1 VGNHPARS
9 FKNRLLRN
17 HIVITF
23 SFVLK
28 SLAKNPEK
36 LYLLATNP
44 YFTRKNMKKLVL
56 AVFCSAFAVS
66 LCACSSSFF
75 YATDTRVDTRANIKA
90 DPRKET
96 FAQIK
101 AEQRIYNA
109 KLDRILLIHPQSRE
123 MVSCSSE
130 TLTTSGIL
138 SDSVEICAERVERL
152 GFVRVT
158 DIPRFTAPDDNF
170 SHANYPSRRFR
181 GTDPTPRW

>member
-1 VGNHPARS
+1 
-9 FKNRLLRN
+9 
-17 HIVITF
+17 
-23 SFVLK
+23 
-28 SLAKNPEK
+28 
-36 LYLLATNP
+36 
-44 YFTRKNMKKLVL
+44 MKKLAL
-56 AVFCSAFAVS
+56 TVFCSAFAVS

-75 YATDTRVDTRANIKA
+75 SAATPKTRADI
-90 DPRKET
+90 RGET

-138 SDSVEICAERVERL
+138 SDSVEICAERMERL

-170 SHANYPSRRFR
+170 AYTNYPSRRFR

>member
-1 VGNHPARS
+1 
-9 FKNRLLRN
+9 
-17 HIVITF
+17 
-23 SFVLK
+23 
-28 SLAKNPEK
+28 
-36 LYLLATNP
+36 
-44 YFTRKNMKKLVL
+44 MKKLVL
-56 AVFCSAFAVS
+56 TVFCSTFAIS

-75 YATDTRVDTRANIKA
+75 TDTDTKTYTKSYTEVRPEK
-90 DPRKET
+90 DS

-101 AEQRIYNA
+101 AAQRIYNA

-170 SHANYPSRRFR
+170 SQTNYPSRRFR
-181 GTDPTPRW
+181 GLDPTPRW